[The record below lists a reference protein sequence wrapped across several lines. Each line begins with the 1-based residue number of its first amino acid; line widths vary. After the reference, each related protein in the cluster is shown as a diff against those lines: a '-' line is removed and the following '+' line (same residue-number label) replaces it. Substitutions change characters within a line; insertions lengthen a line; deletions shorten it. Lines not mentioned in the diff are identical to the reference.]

1 MASISTLLADPGSLG
16 YSGGAYGD
24 PTRLWAHDFSPKTIK
39 HLFKWSEYLYFNSAQ
54 VFSGIR
60 KYAEYPITEISYQT
74 DVPGNVTK
82 YKDILENQLGIRSEL
97 IKCSIDLQVY
107 GNSFVSVHMPFT
119 RHLVCKNCSTTH
131 RIDVAEFKY
140 KFKDASFE
148 IKCSS
153 CNKKGTA
160 EVQDRM
166 VRRPQGIHIIRWD
179 PKLIRLQHNEITNQS
194 EYYLEISGDIKKRVR
209 SGDNL
214 AVSTMPISI
223 LKAVGDDLD
232 FKFNKDQ
239 IFHSKIDTPA
249 GVAAGW
255 GLPPLTAAI
264 PLFHHASVLRKANE
278 AIALE
283 RIVPM
288 RVMHPQATTGAA
300 DPIQTMSIA
309 SFMDDLEANLKHWR
323 KDPNHIMMSP
333 VAVGVS
339 QVGGEGRAL
348 MVDSEIARVEDNII
362 ASMGFPK
369 EFIYGGLS
377 FTGSSITLRMLENQ
391 LESSVFQVNNLLQ
404 WIADRV
410 GRFLEMP
417 EVEVSL
423 GDFKMVDDIQQKQLV
438 MNLWQSQI
446 VSKTTVAEAHGIN
459 LEEEQRRLKEEAVS
473 DMRLQVE
480 INTEVEK
487 LQSSLAA
494 QAKEMAAM
502 EQQQQTPPGLNYD
515 QQAVIAEAENI
526 AMQMLQADESTR
538 RSQLSALQSED
549 YVMYSVVIQRME
561 QLRLDQQNQGA
572 GGMQQ

>member
-1 MASISTLLADPGSLG
+1 MPSISTLLADPGSLG

-24 PTRLWAHDFSPKTIK
+24 PSRLWAHDFSPKNIK
-39 HLFKWSEYLYFNSAQ
+39 HLFKWAEYLYFNSAQ
-54 VFSGIR
+54 VFSGVR

-74 DVPGNVTK
+74 SVPGTVKK
-82 YKDILENQLGIRSEL
+82 YKDILEEGLGIRSEL

-119 RHLVCKNCSTTH
+119 RHLVCKKCSTTH
-131 RIDVAEFKY
+131 RIDTTDFSY
-140 KFKDASFE
+140 KPKVVDFI

-153 CNKKGTA
+153 CSYKGPT

-166 VRRPQGIHIIRWD
+166 VKSSKGIHIIRWD
-179 PKLIRLQHNEITNQS
+179 PKLIKVQHNDITNQS

-209 SGDNL
+209 NGDTL
-214 AVSTMPISI
+214 AVSTMPLSI
-223 LKAVGDDLD
+223 LKAVGEDSD

-249 GVAAGW
+249 GVTAGW

-288 RVMHPQATTGAA
+288 RVMHPQATSGAA

-369 EFIYGGLS
+369 EFVYGGLS

-410 GRFLEMP
+410 GRFLGMP
-417 EVEVSL
+417 DVDVSL

-446 VSKTTVAEAHGIN
+446 VSKTTVAEAHGID
-459 LEEEQRRLKEEAVS
+459 LEEEQQRLKDEAVS
-473 DMRLQVE
+473 DMRLQAD
-480 INTEVEK
+480 INLEVEK
-487 LQSSLAA
+487 LQKSLAT
-494 QAKEMAAM
+494 QAKQMAQM
-502 EQQQQTPPGLNYD
+502 EQQQQSPPGLNYD

-526 AMQMLQADESTR
+526 ASQLLQADDGTR

-561 QLRLDQQNQGA
+561 QLRLDQQNQA
-572 GGMQQ
+572 QQGGMQ